1 LVADFP
7 TIVEAFD
14 PALRLKMIDV
24 GAAQFED
31 LHGRFVALARK
42 FGGQLFSFEP
52 NPEQYRLLQKK
63 FADCGDVHLLPMA
76 IADGRQRELKLCRHP
91 GGSSLFEPNLELAR
105 RYRSF
110 GEWLEVVERISVK
123 TVTLDSLEQIRGA
136 DFLKLD
142 IQGAELEALMGA
154 TELLSTILVI
164 ECEVNF
170 VQQYVA
176 QPLFAEIE
184 LFLRRRGFMFHRFS
198 GYGSRLLEDAAVD
211 GDPLQPGNQ
220 WLWSDAI
227 FVRDLAQWPSLTNE
241 QLIKIAVYMHELYSS
256 DDFAHHAL
264 ATVDGR
270 ANSALA
276 KSFATLTGTGGKAPP

>member
-1 LVADFP
+1 MADFS

-42 FGGQLFSFEP
+42 FGGELFSFEP
-52 NPEQYRLLQKK
+52 NAEQHRLLQKK
-63 FADCGDVHLLPMA
+63 FADCDDVHLLPVA
-76 IADGRQRELKLCRHP
+76 IADGRERELKLCRHP
-91 GGSSLFEPNLELAR
+91 GGSSLFEPNLELAC

-110 GEWLEVVERISVK
+110 GEWLEVVERVPVK
-123 TVTLDSLEQIRGA
+123 TVTLDSVDPIRGA

-154 TELLSTILVI
+154 AELLSTILVI

-170 VQQYVA
+170 VQQYVG

-184 LFLRRRGFMFHRFS
+184 LFLRRHGFMFHRFS
-198 GYGSRLLEDAAVD
+198 GYGSRVLEDAACG

-227 FVRDLAQWPSLTNE
+227 FVRDLAQWPSLTNQ
-241 QLIKIAVYMHELYSS
+241 QLIKIAVYMHELYAS

-264 ATVDGR
+264 AIVDGR
-270 ANSALA
+270 ANTGLA
-276 KSFATLTGTGGKAPP
+276 KSFATLTRAEGTAPR